1 MPECVLSALVS
12 GPHCGQGPS
21 RLVRFVI
28 SKPTF
33 LLSHHDGG
41 FERISCPSQYISSI
55 SHTTRSFPVHSNF
68 VTDRICS
75 RLSLLDLTTRSRGDH
90 PSYYGD
96 DDRRCCHSHSLV
108 QSLGLEVMNLQLHLK
123 DDLPTAVATVHSFS
137 PTAPAASFP
146 PSRHQEP

>member
-21 RLVRFVI
+21 RLVGFVI

-33 LLSHHDGG
+33 LLSHHNGG
-41 FERISCPSQYISSI
+41 LNASHALRNISRQSLIPLDLFLSTQI
-55 SHTTRSFPVHSNF
+55 F

-75 RLSLLDLTTRSRGDH
+75 RLSLLDLTTKSRGDL

-96 DDRRCCHSHSLV
+96 DDRCCCHSHSLV
-108 QSLGLEVMNLQLHLK
+108 QSLGLEVTNSQLHLK
-123 DDLPTAVATVHSFS
+123 DDLTAAIATVHSFS

-146 PSRHQEP
+146 PSRFQES